1 MVKAQVIS
9 MQSVA
14 ALRSWCSVKVIII
27 KRAADMCHMYAYLV
41 GTASV
46 QLQFQ
51 QTEMFPAAQLHW
63 IIADVPFGETQ
74 RSIMLPSFLEI
85 GASIMPLSAGNVPV
99 TIPKYFFMT
108 SCWESRNW

>member
-51 QTEMFPAAQLHW
+51 QTEMFPAADKF
-63 IIADVPFGETQ
+63 IISTGILSVWRNTALNNAAFLSGNW
-74 RSIMLPSFLEI
+74 SFYY
-85 GASIMPLSAGNVPV
+85 ATVS
-99 TIPKYFFMT
+99 
-108 SCWESRNW
+108 W